1 MALRIW
7 DKMLGF
13 KIHQN
18 LLKNVYFE
26 KFPTPKDVLGYSF
39 KLVAPKVE
47 NKPQTL
53 KKTVSGYL
61 EKIIF
66 GTPCFFGTFLP
77 KF

>member
-39 KLVAPKVE
+39 
-47 NKPQTL
+47 
-53 KKTVSGYL
+53 
-61 EKIIF
+61 
-66 GTPCFFGTFLP
+66 
-77 KF
+77 